1 MTKEELNKK
10 IKKANELKTINKK
23 PLMILVVIRVLLII
37 AIIVDFILIFSQGK
51 SNMVYFII
59 GLLVLFAVFY
69 FVTKI
74 HNKYFVIEENLESK
88 IILYKNH
95 LKRLTDDWKNF
106 SDNGQKYIDKDS
118 YYQTDLDVFGK
129 SSLYQKYNLSQT
141 YFGNKYFSEALKNKK
156 FSKEDY
162 LKRQEATNFLAE
174 NKEINEN
181 LSASF
186 LRYKKHTNKVD
197 TKNILNVLS
206 FLSQE
211 YKFNKV
217 FGIYVVVGFVSLL
230 VTFILT
236 LLGIIDFYVPLA
248 IFILNFIVNFIFGSS
263 IKDLKEN
270 LKMFDN
276 TVFPYKYIEEEYIN
290 HDYTSKLLQDYKS
303 TLSESFEKTIKSL
316 KALSAISF
324 STNNIIFSIIF
335 NGICC
340 VDFFAL
346 CFYSNWQK
354 KYANEI
360 PKISQTIG
368 SIEELTSLSLIGYL
382 YDGTLS
388 PSMGEILSFE
398 DLSHPLLLQDTSI
411 PNSFTYS
418 RFTIITGS
426 NMSGK
431 TTFLRTVGTNYL
443 LANAGAPIICKNACF
458 PHMEVFTS
466 LRAND
471 NMSEGISTF
480 YAEII
485 RIKAIMSAI
494 KSENKILVLVDEI
507 FKGTNTLDRINGSI
521 EAIKKMN
528 KNNVFGFVSTH
539 DYEICDLDFVDNYY
553 FLEHYQDDK
562 ILFDYKINKGVSKT
576 KNAIYLMKMA
586 GII

>member
-276 TVFPYKYIEEEYIN
+276 T
-290 HDYTSKLLQDYKS
+290 Q
-303 TLSESFEKTIKSL
+303 IKHVH
-316 KALSAISF
+316 
-324 STNNIIFSIIF
+324 
-335 NGICC
+335 C
-340 VDFFAL
+340 
-346 CFYSNWQK
+346 
-354 KYANEI
+354 
-360 PKISQTIG
+360 
-368 SIEELTSLSLIGYL
+368 
-382 YDGTLS
+382 
-388 PSMGEILSFE
+388 
-398 DLSHPLLLQDTSI
+398 
-411 PNSFTYS
+411 
-418 RFTIITGS
+418 
-426 NMSGK
+426 
-431 TTFLRTVGTNYL
+431 
-443 LANAGAPIICKNACF
+443 
-458 PHMEVFTS
+458 
-466 LRAND
+466 
-471 NMSEGISTF
+471 
-480 YAEII
+480 
-485 RIKAIMSAI
+485 
-494 KSENKILVLVDEI
+494 
-507 FKGTNTLDRINGSI
+507 
-521 EAIKKMN
+521 
-528 KNNVFGFVSTH
+528 
-539 DYEICDLDFVDNYY
+539 
-553 FLEHYQDDK
+553 
-562 ILFDYKINKGVSKT
+562 
-576 KNAIYLMKMA
+576 YLME
-586 GII
+586 